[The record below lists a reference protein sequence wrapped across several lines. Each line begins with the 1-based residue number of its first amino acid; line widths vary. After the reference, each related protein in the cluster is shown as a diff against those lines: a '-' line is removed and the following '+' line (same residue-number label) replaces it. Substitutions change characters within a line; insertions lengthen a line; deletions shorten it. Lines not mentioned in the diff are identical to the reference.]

1 MNKNFAMKDSNRKV
15 VITCNQ
21 NVVTARIYDGNAKVA
36 IGVATCSPEDEFD
49 FKVGAELAMKR
60 AFGEGV
66 KKNGSEWVTV
76 NRKPVPGDYVR
87 LIGSGFSFDKVGDI
101 MKVHSVVENCVR
113 VKASDRPNV
122 IGNCADI
129 EPDYLW
135 NYLKSEVEV
144 VEKKEVKAGKESK
157 VEFRKITRTPKSGD
171 YVNVIQSDY
180 SFDDPNTFLKID
192 KVFTDIYG
200 NAVLI
205 YVNVKS
211 YPNSKSVQ
219 SKFGDFNGL
228 LFDNLVPYALSM
240 NELEFYEKIK

>member
-1 MNKNFAMKDSNRKV
+1 MNKNFAMTSINLKV
-15 VITCNQ
+15 VITCDRNI
-21 NVVTARIYDGNAKVA
+21 VTARIYDGNDKVA
-36 IGVATCSPEDEFD
+36 TGIATCSPEDEFD
-49 FKVGAELAMKR
+49 FKIGAELAMKR
-60 AFGEGV
+60 AFGESV

-76 NRKPVPGDYVR
+76 NRKPAPGDYVR
-87 LIGSGFSFDKVGDI
+87 IISSGYTFDKIEDI
-101 MKVHSVVENCVR
+101 MKVHSVTENCVM

-157 VEFRKITRTPKSGD
+157 EEFRKITRTPKAGD
-171 YVNVIQSDY
+171 YVKVIQSDY
-180 SFDDPNTFLKID
+180 SFDDTSTFLKID
-192 KVFTDIYG
+192 KVITDVYG

-205 YVNVKS
+205 FVHVKS

-228 LFDNLVPYALSM
+228 LFYNLVPYALSM
-240 NELEFYEKIK
+240 NELEFYEKIQ